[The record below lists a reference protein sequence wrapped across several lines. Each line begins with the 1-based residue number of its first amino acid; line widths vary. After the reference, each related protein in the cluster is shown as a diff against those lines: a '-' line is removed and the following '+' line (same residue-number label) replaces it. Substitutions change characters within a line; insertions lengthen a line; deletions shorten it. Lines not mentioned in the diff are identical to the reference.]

1 MIQCKNK
8 QTHIS
13 VPTLISSILDSVD
26 GKWVI
31 DAMRAA
37 MVFHEAT
44 QTQSRDMRVTP
55 TLIEPE
61 FLLNLRS
68 GVALSSL
75 YSIAFMSRLN
85 KIMETTIDE
94 IIAGASDNMYW
105 YSFEYFH
112 F

>member
-44 QTQSRDMRVTP
+44 QTQSRDMRVAP

-94 IIAGASDNMYW
+94 IIAGASDNMYS